1 VFTGGIGEN
10 DAKTRQKSCEGLEHL
25 GIELDLDKN
34 SKRENKILDIS
45 SKNSKIKVLVIPTN
59 EELEIAVQVKDIL
72 GT

>member
-1 VFTGGIGEN
+1 M
-10 DAKTRQKSCEGLEHL
+10 